1 MERIIKW
8 FVPKEEKFFD
18 MFKMQSENVLNGAN
32 ELKKFIYEYPTLST
46 YKKNELAGNIKK
58 IEEKGDNIVHDTLKE
73 LDKSFVTPI
82 DKEDI
87 HRLCG
92 LMDDILDLINA
103 VSERLISFNIERV
116 DKFIKGMAEVT
127 AKATEEIDGAIL
139 NMKKLKNMNESYIK
153 IHSLENESDQ
163 IYHDALSALFR
174 NSKEAVEIIKY
185 KDIYE
190 LMEDT
195 ADKCEDVVYMIERI
209 VVKHA

>member
-1 MERIIKW
+1 
-8 FVPKEEKFFD
+8 